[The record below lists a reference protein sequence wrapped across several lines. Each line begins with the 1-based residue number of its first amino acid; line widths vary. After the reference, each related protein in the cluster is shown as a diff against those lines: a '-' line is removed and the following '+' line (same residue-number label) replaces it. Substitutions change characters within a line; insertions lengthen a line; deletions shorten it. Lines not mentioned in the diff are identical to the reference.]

1 MTVWTQVT
9 LDEVNNWL
17 DTNYKIKAKTI
28 LPIAE
33 GVEDSVFRL
42 DTTDDKAVFLRIFER
57 TEPLGPLSIAAHLAD
72 VGLPT
77 CPPMID
83 ANGMFFS
90 TLKDKP
96 AALFPW
102 IDGAWVA
109 EPNLQ
114 QIADI
119 GAFMGRIAR
128 DGAQQCD
135 GWTRENPRGW
145 QWFADTAQK
154 LLPVLPALQSLELE
168 DEVEKQLAFW
178 KTVDRAEVRHG
189 PVHADAF
196 RNNVMFRADGSLAAV
211 IDWGFCA
218 SDYPFIYDLA
228 IVANDWCLK
237 DGTHTLDP
245 QKLTTLID
253 ARTAEC
259 PFTPAEEDAWGM
271 ALRLAALRFYL
282 SRQHDASFPRGELGK
297 TLDPDHFRKIMQVHR
312 CANEGIPAMA
322 SRPLRRTCG
331 KAGSQL
337 PANCR

>member
-17 DTNYKIKAKTI
+17 DTNYPIKAKSI

-57 TEPLGPLSIAAHLAD
+57 TEPLGPLGIAAHLAA

-77 CPPMID
+77 CPPMQD
-83 ANGMFFS
+83 QHGAFFS

-109 EPNLQ
+109 APSLQ
-114 QIADI
+114 QIAAI
-119 GAFMGRIAR
+119 GSFMGRIAR
-128 DGAQQCD
+128 DGAEQCQ
-135 GWTRENPRGW
+135 GWSRENPRGW
-145 QWFADTAQK
+145 QWFQETADK
-154 LLPVLPALQSLELE
+154 LLPVLPPQQSLELE
-168 DEVEKQLAFW
+168 DEVDKQLAFW
-178 KTVDRAEVRHG
+178 KNVDRSEVRHG

-237 DGTHTLDP
+237 DGTHRLDQ
-245 QKLTTLID
+245 QKLKTLMD

-259 PFTPAEEDAWGM
+259 PFTSAEEDAWGM

-297 TLDPDHFRKIMQVHR
+297 TLDPDHFRQIMQVHR
-312 CANEGIPAMA
+312 YAGEGVPALA
-322 SRPLRRTCG
+322 AAPRRPCD
-331 KAGSQL
+331 KPAWPL
-337 PANCR
+337 PANRS